1 MFRSSSGLR
10 GCVGLF
16 RRGSFTVGST
26 KTPTTTPGCP
36 LHALR
41 RFSARGDHEQPAR
54 RWALHVDPFSVV
66 RARLAAR
73 CSISIRPLDPHSFP
87 EADRAFVAVHGADP
101 EQEVGLDGHL
111 DGHLDVRYDDRS
123 KELLISAEK
132 LPGNVSIDVTA
143 PIKSDVFVT
152 AQGKCNVQV
161 RNMECDV
168 CKVQIE
174 EGECL
179 LHSVKGHQIEVR
191 SSGGGHVRGLGTIHG
206 NVDIVTSGD
215 GSVDVKKL
223 QGTTMN
229 VSTEHGPLK
238 VKAIYAASSCVTSC
252 TGKVELGN
260 VHGDATVKNTS
271 GDTVIDGSNSFLN
284 ISSHSGSIDAYIGD
298 GASAEIHTGEGAVCV
313 RVPSSLQAAVELSGA
328 SVDLSPEVVLHG
340 AQTNAA
346 RGQTTVTGYMNG
358 ECPVERRVRA
368 RADRGSVTL
377 KTQSWFETL
386 KLGGG

>member
-10 GCVGLF
+10 GCVGLL

-26 KTPTTTPGCP
+26 KTPTTTSTTTPGCP

-41 RFSARGDHEQPAR
+41 RFSARGDHEQPVR
-54 RWALHVDPFSVV
+54 RWALHVDPFCVV

-87 EADRAFVAVHGADP
+87 EADRAFVG
-101 EQEVGLDGHL
+101 L

-132 LPGNVSIDVTA
+132 LPGNFSIDVTA

-152 AQGKCNVQV
+152 AQGKGNVQV
-161 RNMECDV
+161 RKMECDV

-179 LHSVKGHQIEVR
+179 LHSIKGHQIEVR

-215 GSVDVKKL
+215 GSVDVMKL

-328 SVDLSPEVVLHG
+328 SVNLSPEVVLHG